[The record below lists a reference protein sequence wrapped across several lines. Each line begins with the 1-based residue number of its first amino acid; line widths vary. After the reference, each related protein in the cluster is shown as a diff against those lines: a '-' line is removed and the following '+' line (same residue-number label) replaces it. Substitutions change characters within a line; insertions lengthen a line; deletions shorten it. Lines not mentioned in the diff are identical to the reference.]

1 MPHTRGN
8 TISGVQSS
16 IRHRNTPP
24 TVPFRKRLAPHVRGE
39 DSYGRYLLGS
49 YGDPHMC
56 GEAPKFVARISCV
69 LETPPRAWGRPPLA
83 LSARHCTRNTPTC
96 VGKTSRRDSAVGVD
110 GKHPHVRGEDEGD
123 TPSGHGRLETPPRVW
138 GRRNATAWRWCCVG
152 NTPTCVG
159 KTFALAHGYGSPEK
173 HPHVRGEDPA
183 SGPGS
188 GFPRETPPRA
198 WGRHG
203 AG

>member
-69 LETPPRAWGRPPLA
+69 LETPPRAWGRRISPSVARSVCGNTPTCVGKTCAREVQNSIREKHPHVRGEDSSLWLSCSVSAETPPRA
-83 LSARHCTRNTPTC
+83 WGRQYVCTKEGKENRNTPTC
-96 VGKTSRRDSAVGVD
+96 VGKT
-110 GKHPHVRGEDEGD
+110 
-123 TPSGHGRLETPPRVW
+123 L
-138 GRRNATAWRWCCVG
+138 
-152 NTPTCVG
+152 
-159 KTFALAHGYGSPEK
+159 
-173 HPHVRGEDPA
+173 
-183 SGPGS
+183 
-188 GFPRETPPRA
+188 
-198 WGRHG
+198 
-203 AG
+203 

>member
-69 LETPPRAWGRPPLA
+69 LETPPRAWGRRISP
-83 LSARHCTRNTPTC
+83 SVARSVC
-96 VGKTSRRDSAVGVD
+96 
-110 GKHPHVRGEDEGD
+110 
-123 TPSGHGRLETPPRVW
+123 
-138 GRRNATAWRWCCVG
+138 G

-159 KTFALAHGYGSPEK
+159 KTTMSIDAASKHQK
-173 HPHVRGEDPA
+173 HPHVRGEDYRIETENLAA
-183 SGPGS
+183 S
-188 GFPRETPPRA
+188 ETPPRA
-198 WGRHG
+198 WGRRDTIL
-203 AG
+203 

>member
-69 LETPPRAWGRPPLA
+69 LETPPRAWGRPLFVIFA
-83 LSARHCTRNTPTC
+83 VRLSRNTPTC
-96 VGKTSRRDSAVGVD
+96 VGKTGLPLLRACRIW
-110 GKHPHVRGEDEGD
+110 KHPHVRGEDF
-123 TPSGHGRLETPPRVW
+123 S
-138 GRRNATAWRWCCVG
+138 
-152 NTPTCVG
+152 
-159 KTFALAHGYGSPEK
+159 SPC
-173 HPHVRGEDPA
+173 HVLINV
-183 SGPGS
+183 
-188 GFPRETPPRA
+188 ETPPRA
-198 WGRHG
+198 WGRQPQRVLF
-203 AG
+203 AAR